1 MNLYHC
7 TTVFQILEMI
17 VHKERVHPGEYNVL
31 LLADFTAK
39 TYPNYRELES
49 FFDEVR
55 LFPYRSVSNNPDRI
69 LEDVETAYRDTVPYD
84 PSEFEN
90 IYVAAA
96 FYYFSLYLIARRI
109 PFHMF
114 EDGGGILTKPK
125 VLYDSIHNVTP
136 VMADIAE
143 TYGLLDGRNEYAADV
158 ICSFAA
164 QSFLPDDPK
173 WRDFDTASEIR
184 HLSPET
190 IWKIL
195 HFFRLDPIRDIPEN
209 AALIFTQQFSNLFT
223 VTRQEQVA
231 IYQVCADFFLRGR
244 HLILKPHPSDSI
256 DYTPYFP
263 EAKMIRGRFP
273 AELLPA
279 LLNRVPETSLTVS
292 SSSVRNLRRIFQK
305 NIVCGFDFPETYR
318 AIDRYYFAVKL
329 LKETEELKDCPVHT
343 FGVDV
348 CMLEAIAEHALNV
361 RLPFVHETALKKETD
376 SRQVWLIDDSSF
388 MSDYF
393 RTKRK
398 ELSFAYRRVTVKGVE
413 PPAAPETDAEQ
424 REDGIPAPASPAG
437 PEKMTDALSVPAFLE
452 TLGEEDLVVFL
463 NSRNETRF
471 AEEGQEDQLKRMTP
485 LLISKRKTRE
495 ENVFFPDQDGVLF
508 ACTRDAQLQEKL
520 LRFHEE
526 ISLEN
531 AGLAEEIRALDP
543 QQTES
548 ILSQI
553 RRSAHP
559 ESVSIPPETRMPR
572 EEYLDRVMDLNDMS
586 MKPFLQEKINLF
598 LRPGLRE
605 MMGRPAL
612 DVASAADDEICRFLQ
627 TWGKVVGK
635 KNACVGAGFQVY
647 TESETDAAVRVR
659 TDGVDI
665 LEPWIHQHQ
674 GYEAIY
680 PDSLNTI
687 RIHTVRSS
695 RGVKIFMPHMLAVGG
710 DGAVNDKST
719 NTIRYRVMLSDD
731 GEILHT
737 YRENL
742 ANNLFEPAERH
753 HDTGYLFL
761 KGRKLPRLPV
771 SLELCRKAA
780 FYVPEMRYIGW
791 DIAVTENGPVI
802 VEANNLSGTV
812 NTIQRIQ
819 ELVAGTGARQAIE
832 EMLGFGM
839 EGVQYQKGTVY
850 VSEPL
855 VTVDASL
862 PDCRRLYLTLLQSAL
877 HRHGVEFYDRPT
889 ILAEPAVKKT
899 CSIRYL
905 EEENAVL
912 LEAEGRTAR
921 IPQPDLEALGLT
933 PYRTDGEKTEVSEED
948 FLKLDQ
954 MAMQQAEQIYRKLT
968 EKK

>member
-39 TYPNYRELES
+39 TYPNYRELEG
-49 FFDEVR
+49 FFDEVL
-55 LFPYRSVSNNPDRI
+55 LFPYRSISNNPDRI

-143 TYGLLDGRNEYAADV
+143 TYGLLDGRNEYASDV

-173 WRDFDTASEIR
+173 WRDFDPASEIR

-190 IWKIL
+190 VSRIL
-195 HFFRLDPIRDIPEN
+195 HFFRLEPIRDIPEN
-209 AALIFTQQFSNLFT
+209 AALIFTQQFSSLFT

-231 IYQVCADFFLRGR
+231 IYQVCADFFLRGQ
-244 HLILKPHPSDSI
+244 HLILKPHPSDPI

-263 EAKMIRGRFP
+263 EVKMLRGRFP

-329 LKETEELKDCPVHT
+329 LKETDALKDCPVHT

-348 CMLEAIAEHALNV
+348 CMLEAIAEHALNA

-376 SRQVWLIDDSSF
+376 GRQVWLIDDSSF

-393 RTKRK
+393 RTKEK

-413 PPAAPETDAEQ
+413 PPASPAPEAEQ
-424 REDGIPAPASPAG
+424 REDAAPESPAR
-437 PEKMTDALSVPAFLE
+437 PERMTDALSMPAFLDA
-452 TLGEEDLVVFL
+452 LGEEDLVVFL
-463 NSRNETRF
+463 NSRDETWF
-471 AEEGQEDQLKRMTP
+471 AEEGQEERLMQMTP

-495 ENVFFPDQDGVLF
+495 ENVFFPDQDGILF
-508 ACTRDAQLQEKL
+508 AYTRDARLREKL
-520 LRFHEE
+520 QRFHAE
-526 ISLEN
+526 ITLEN
-531 AGLAEEIRALDP
+531 TGLAEEIRGLNLR
-543 QQTES
+543 QLES
-548 ILSQI
+548 ILSQMK
-553 RRSAHP
+553 RSANP
-559 ESVSIPPETRMPR
+559 ESVSIPPETRIPW
-572 EEYLDRVMDLNDMS
+572 EEYLNRAMDLNDTS
-586 MKPFLQEKINLF
+586 MKLFLHDKINLF

-612 DVASAADDEICRFLQ
+612 EVSSAADDEICRFLQ
-627 TWGKVVGK
+627 TWVKAVGK
-635 KNACVGAGFQVY
+635 RNDCAGEGFQVY
-647 TESETDAAVRVR
+647 TDSETDALARIR
-659 TDGVDI
+659 AEGADI
-665 LEPWIHQHQ
+665 LEPWIRQHQ

-695 RGVKIFMPHMLAVGG
+695 QGVKVFLPSMLAVGG
-710 DGAVNDKST
+710 DGAVNDNST
-719 NTIRYRVMLSDD
+719 NSTRYRVMLSED
-731 GEILHT
+731 GEILQAF
-737 YRENL
+737 RENP
-742 ANNLFEPAERH
+742 AENIFQPAERH
-753 HDTGYLFL
+753 HNTGYLFL

-771 SLELCRKAA
+771 CLELCRKAA
-780 FYVPEMRYIGW
+780 FYVPELRYIGW
-791 DIAVTENGPVI
+791 DVAVTEKGPVF

-812 NTIQRIQ
+812 NTIQRIW
-819 ELVAGTGARQAIE
+819 ERVNGAGARKAVE
-832 EMLGFGM
+832 ELLAYGM
-839 EGVQYQKGTVY
+839 EGVRYQQETVY

-855 VTVDASL
+855 VTVDPSL
-862 PDCRRLYLTLLQSAL
+862 PDCRRLYLILLQSAL

-889 ILAEPAVKKT
+889 IGTEAAVKKR

-921 IPQPDLEALGLT
+921 IPQPDLKALGLT

-954 MAMQQAEQIYRKLT
+954 TAMQQAEQIYRILT